1 MKRTFSII
9 LALVMLLTTAA
20 LPVHAVEP
28 NTNENNKI
36 IALACQ
42 AFPEYVDIIRGD
54 TVANQNARSSNQN
67 VELIFSET
75 RHISESQYVSLTY
88 FSNGRALL
96 ATVEHDVYYHE
107 VELDGRIMY
116 GTISADFTYTGFSGA
131 FTLKNVTY
139 VINPN
144 GSDYFTS
151 FGSATCTGYNRIESR
166 CQPNNSA
173 NLVYSIVFLPSANP
187 TPSQIIPA
195 NCGFEIVNET
205 LVVEASTSV

>member
-1 MKRTFSII
+1 MKRIFAII
-9 LALVMLLTTAA
+9 LSLVMLLTTAA
-20 LPVHAVEP
+20 LPVHAAEA
-28 NTNENNKI
+28 TTSEKEEI

-42 AFPEYVDIIRGD
+42 AFPEYVDIIRGN
-54 TVANQNARSSNQN
+54 TVVNHARSTNQS
-67 VELIFSET
+67 VELVFSET
-75 RHISESQYVSLTY
+75 RHISDNQYVSLTY
-88 FSNGRALL
+88 YSNGRALL
-96 ATVEHDVYYHE
+96 ATVEDEVYYHE

-151 FGSATCTGYNRIESR
+151 FGSATCTGYNRIENR

-195 NCGFEIVNET
+195 NCGFEIVSET